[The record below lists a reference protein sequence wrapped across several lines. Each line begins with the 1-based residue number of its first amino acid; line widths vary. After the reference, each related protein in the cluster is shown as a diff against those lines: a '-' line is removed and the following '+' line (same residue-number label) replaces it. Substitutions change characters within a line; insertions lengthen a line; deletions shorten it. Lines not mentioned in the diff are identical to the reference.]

1 MFLNFEST
9 MGKKV
14 LAVFYSQS
22 GQLEE
27 IIDHF
32 TSPLRD
38 AGATV
43 DKLRIYP
50 EQAYPFPWTGKSF
63 FSVMPDCV
71 NQVPGQ
77 LQPFSFKES
86 RYDLIV
92 LGYQAWFL
100 SPSIPSNTLMFDPRF
115 REIAKNTPVITITGA
130 RNMWL
135 SAMEKIKPVLK
146 AMDARLV
153 GNMALVDRH
162 HNFISFI
169 TIFHWMFKA
178 KKDRYLNIFPV
189 PGVSEADILNTKNYG
204 TTAIPYLET
213 ANWQGFQEEMIKQG
227 AVPVKYNLMFIESK
241 ARKIFKVWAGI
252 ISKRKKRDAWLVAFK
267 YYLLI
272 ALFIAA
278 PIILTVD
285 AIFFKPF
292 LSGRIKKQKQYYSGV
307 N

>member
-1 MFLNFEST
+1 

-22 GQLEE
+22 GQLEQ

-32 TSPLRD
+32 MQPFIE
-38 AGATV
+38 AGVTV
-43 DKLRIYP
+43 EKLRVYP
-50 EQAYPFPWTGKSF
+50 ENPYPFPWTGRTF
-63 FSVMPDCV
+63 FAVMPDAV
-71 NQVPGQ
+71 LQVPGK
-77 LQPFSFKES
+77 LQPFDLKES
-86 RYDLIV
+86 TYDLII

-100 SPSIPSNTLMFDPRF
+100 SPSIPSNTLLFDPRF
-115 REIAKNTPVITITGA
+115 RGIAKNTPVITITGA
-130 RNMWL
+130 RNMWI

-146 AMDARLV
+146 EMNAPLV
-153 GNMALVDRH
+153 GNIALVDRH
-162 HNFISFI
+162 HNFVSFV
-169 TIFHWMFKA
+169 TIFYWMFKA
-178 KKDRYLNIFPV
+178 KKERFLDIFPV
-189 PGVSEADILNTKNYG
+189 PGVSEEDIVNTKNY
-204 TTAIPYLET
+204 AAAALPHLENGDWT
-213 ANWQGFQEEMIKQG
+213 GFQEEMVTQG
-227 AVPVKYNLMFIESK
+227 AVPVKYALMFIESK

-292 LSGRIKKQKQYYSGV
+292 LSGRIKRQKQYYSGV

>member
-1 MFLNFEST
+1 

-14 LAVFYSQS
+14 LAVFYTQS
-22 GQLEE
+22 GQLAS

-32 TSPLRD
+32 TRPLLD

-43 DKLRIYP
+43 EKVQVFP
-50 EQAYPFPWTGKSF
+50 APAYPFPWSGKSF
-63 FSVMPDCV
+63 FAVMPDCV
-71 NQVPGQ
+71 NQVPGP
-77 LQPFSFKES
+77 LEPFSFKEAS
-86 RYDLIV
+86 YDLIV

-100 SPSIPSNTLMFDPRF
+100 SPSIPANSLMNDPRF
-115 REIAKNTPVITITGA
+115 KALAKNTPVITITGA
-130 RNMWL
+130 RNMWM

-146 AMDARLV
+146 KLDARLV
-153 GNMALVDRH
+153 GNISLVDRH
-162 HNFISFI
+162 PNFVSFV
-169 TIFHWMFKA
+169 TILYWMFSG

-189 PGVSEADILNTKNYG
+189 PGVSEADIVHTRVYG
-204 TTAIPYLET
+204 DLVVPHLQNN
-213 ANWQGFQEEMIKQG
+213 NWQGLQEDLVDAG
-227 AVPVKYNLMFIESK
+227 AVQIRYALMFIESK

-252 ISKRKKRDAWLVAFK
+252 ISKRKKRTGWLVAFK

-292 LSGRIKKQKQYYSGV
+292 LSGRIKRQKQYYSGV
-307 N
+307 D

>member
-1 MFLNFEST
+1 

-14 LAVFYSQS
+14 LAVYYSQS
-22 GQLEE
+22 GQLEQ

-32 TSPLRD
+32 TLPFVQS
-38 AGATV
+38 GATV
-43 DKLRIYP
+43 EKLRVYP
-50 EQAYPFPWTGKSF
+50 ERAYPFPWTGRSF

-71 NQVPGQ
+71 NQVPGK

-86 RYDLIV
+86 GYDLIIF
-92 LGYQAWFL
+92 GYQAWFL
-100 SPSIPSNTLMFDPRF
+100 SPSIPSNTILMDPRF
-115 REIAKNTPVITITGA
+115 REIAKDTPVITITGA

-146 AMDARLV
+146 SMDARLV
-153 GNMALVDRH
+153 GNIALVDRH
-162 HNFISFI
+162 HNFISFV
-169 TIFHWMFKA
+169 TIFYWMFKA
-178 KKDRYLNIFPV
+178 KKERFLNLFPV
-189 PGVSEADILNTKNYG
+189 PGVSEQDILNTGHYG
-204 TTAIPYLET
+204 QAALPFLEKG
-213 ANWQGFQEEMIKQG
+213 NWQGFQEEMVKQG
-227 AVPVKYNLMFIESK
+227 AVPVKYSLMFIESK

-292 LSGRIKKQKQYYSGV
+292 LSGRIKRQKQYYSGV

>member
-1 MFLNFEST
+1 

-22 GQLEE
+22 GQLEQ
-27 IIDHF
+27 IIDQF
-32 TSPLRD
+32 TQPMTE
-38 AGATV
+38 AGVTV
-43 DKLRIYP
+43 EKLRIYP
-50 EQAYPFPWTGKSF
+50 AQAYPFPWTGKSF

-77 LQPFSFKES
+77 LQPFSFQET
-86 RYDLIV
+86 RYDLII

-146 AMDARLV
+146 SMDARLA
-153 GNMALVDRH
+153 GNIALVDRH
-162 HNFISFI
+162 HNFVSFV

-178 KKDRYLNIFPV
+178 KKDRFLNIFPV
-189 PGVSEADILNTKNYG
+189 PGVSEADILKTKNYG
-204 TTAIPYLET
+204 TTAIPYLEK
-213 ANWQGFQEEMIKQG
+213 ANWQGFQEEMVKQG

-241 ARKIFKVWAGI
+241 ARKIFKVWAAI

-285 AIFFKPF
+285 AILFKPF
-292 LSGRIKKQKQYYSGV
+292 LSGRIKRQKQYYSGV

>member
-1 MFLNFEST
+1 

-22 GQLEE
+22 GQLEQ
-27 IIDHF
+27 IIDQF
-32 TSPLRD
+32 TLPFTNT
-38 AGATV
+38 GAEV
-43 DKLRIYP
+43 EKLRIYP

-63 FSVMPDCV
+63 FSVMSDCV
-71 NQVPGQ
+71 LQVPGK
-77 LQPFSFKES
+77 LQPFNFKES
-86 RYDLIV
+86 RYDLII

-100 SPSIPSNTLMFDPRF
+100 SPSIPFNTLLFDPRF
-115 REIAKNTPVITITGA
+115 RGIARDTPVITITGA
-130 RNMWL
+130 RNMWI

-146 AMDARLV
+146 SMDARLV
-153 GNMALVDRH
+153 GNIALVDRH

-178 KKDRYLNIFPV
+178 RKDRYLNIFPV
-189 PGVSEADILNTKNYG
+189 PGVSQADIDNTKNLG
-204 TTAIPYLET
+204 DRAIPYLEK
-213 ANWQGFQEEMIKQG
+213 ANWQGFQEEMVKEG
-227 AVPVKYNLMFIESK
+227 AVPVKYALMFIESK

-292 LSGRIKKQKQYYSGV
+292 LSGRIKRQKQYYSGV

>member
-1 MFLNFEST
+1 

-22 GQLEE
+22 GQLEQ

-32 TSPLRD
+32 TGPLAA
-38 AGATV
+38 AGAIV
-43 DKLRIYP
+43 EKLRVYP

-71 NQVPGQ
+71 QQVPGK
-77 LQPFSFKES
+77 LQPYSFKES
-86 RYDLIV
+86 SYDLII
-92 LGYQAWFL
+92 LGYQPWFL

-115 REIAKNTPVITITGA
+115 RELARNAPVITITGA

-146 AMDARLV
+146 DMNARLV
-153 GNMALVDRH
+153 GNIALVDRH
-162 HNFISFI
+162 HNFVSFV
-169 TIFHWMFKA
+169 TIFYWMFKA
-178 KKDRYLNIFPV
+178 KKERFLNIFPI
-189 PGVSEADILNTKNYG
+189 PGVSETDINNTKNLG
-204 TTAIPYLET
+204 TAAIPYLEK
-213 ANWQGFQEEMIKQG
+213 ANWQGFQPEMVERG
-227 AVPVKYNLMFIESK
+227 AVPVKYALMFIESK

-252 ISKRKKRDAWLVAFK
+252 ISRRKKKDAWLVAFK

-292 LSGRIKKQKQYYSGV
+292 LSGRIKRQKQYYSGL

>member
-1 MFLNFEST
+1 

-32 TSPLRD
+32 TMPFRE
-38 AGATV
+38 AGVSV

-50 EQAYPFPWTGKSF
+50 ESAYPFPWAGKSF

-77 LQPFSFKES
+77 LQPITFTES
-86 RYDLIV
+86 RYDLII

-135 SAMEKIKPVLK
+135 SAMEKIKPVLRS
-146 AMDARLV
+146 MDARLV
-153 GNMALVDRH
+153 GNIALVDRH

-178 KKDRYLNIFPV
+178 KKDRYLNIFPI
-189 PGVSEADILNTKNYG
+189 PGVSEADILNTKNLG
-204 TTAIPYLET
+204 MTAIPYLESS
-213 ANWQGFQEEMIKQG
+213 NWQGFQEEMVKQG

-241 ARKIFKVWAGI
+241 ASKIFKVWAGI

-292 LSGRIKKQKQYYSGV
+292 LSGRIKRQKQYYSGV